1 MIRSAQVEGQPTR
14 SRLAL
19 ALASL
24 RAPQWLH
31 FCVLPLAALDREALL
46 ALPHAWP
53 RALAGCLAASGCL
66 AFAYGINAVAE
77 RRSDRSSGKNP
88 LVDAPELAPLA
99 TALSVLAAL
108 LALALAL
115 WQLGMMAGL
124 ACLVS
129 ILCGTTYSVGIG
141 GKKVPVLGLLLNLGI
156 FVPLGALLLDPA
168 AIPASWR
175 HELAVFALL
184 LIQNQLVH
192 ELADYD
198 EDRAAKAHTTARFL
212 RRRKTVRVATAIGL
226 LVPLAAI
233 LLAPTHA
240 EALLASLLAGVTTM
254 LTAESRRDPARTRRE
269 HRRVAFVGGALLW
282 LLARLG

>member
-1 MIRSAQVEGQPTR
+1 MIRFEHVDAPPAR

-88 LVDAPELAPLA
+88 LVDAPEAAPLA
-99 TALSVLAAL
+99 TAFALLAAL
-108 LALALAL
+108 LALGLALAC
-115 WQLGMMAGL
+115 LGKLAAL

-129 ILCGTTYSVGIG
+129 LACGATYSVGIG

-156 FVPLGALLLDPA
+156 FVPLSALLLDPA
-168 AIPASWR
+168 AIPPSWR

-184 LIQNQLVH
+184 LVQNQLVH

-198 EDRAAKAHTTARFL
+198 EDRAAKAHTTARYL
-212 RRRKTVRVATAIGL
+212 RRRTTVRVATAVGL
-226 LVPLAAI
+226 LIPLASI

-240 EALLASLLAGVTTM
+240 QALLASLLAGVTAM

-282 LLARLG
+282 LLARLA